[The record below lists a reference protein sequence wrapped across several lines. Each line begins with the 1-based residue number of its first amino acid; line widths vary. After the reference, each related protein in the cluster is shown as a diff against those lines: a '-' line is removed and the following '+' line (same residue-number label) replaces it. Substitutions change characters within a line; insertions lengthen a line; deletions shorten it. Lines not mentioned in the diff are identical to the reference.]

1 MWHREKLGKSQQ
13 TIDDQLHINELAQ
26 RHSLQR

>member
-1 MWHREKLGKSQQ
+1 MWHREKIAKLQQ
-13 TIDDQLHINELAQ
+13 TIDEQLHIAELAQ

>member
-13 TIDDQLHINELAQ
+13 TIDWQLHIAELAQ